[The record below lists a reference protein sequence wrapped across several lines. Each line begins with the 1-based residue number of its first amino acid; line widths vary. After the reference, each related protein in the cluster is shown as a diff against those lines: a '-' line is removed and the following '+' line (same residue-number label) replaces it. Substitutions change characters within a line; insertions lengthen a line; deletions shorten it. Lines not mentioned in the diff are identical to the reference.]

1 MAKKNDKVSVSAFD
15 KYVKDNCDSRPIQIE
30 VGGLSFMVKPVLSF
44 EDLLT
49 FAKIVADSCFSDNG
63 EFVPEV
69 REFMIRRNIL
79 ERYAGFTMPQ
89 NLEKQYELVT
99 MASEVIDEIVAHVD
113 QRQFRAL
120 LDAIGE
126 KIDAKQMINESAVTK
141 QVNELYGF
149 MANMQSQ
156 LESMFAGV
164 DSGDMARLVSAISE
178 GGLDQE
184 QIVKA
189 YFDYKKDEGEG
200 KAGDM

>member
-44 EDLLT
+44 EELLT

-79 ERYAGFTMPQ
+79 EWYAGF
-89 NLEKQYELVT
+89 T
-99 MASEVIDEIVAHVD
+99 MASEVIDEIVSRVD

-126 KIDAKQMINESAVTK
+126 KIDAKQMINENAVTK

-149 MANMQSQ
+149 IANMQSQ
-156 LESMFAGV
+156 LESVFAGV
-164 DSGDMARLVSAISE
+164 DMGDMARLVNAIGE